1 MAAQTALETL
11 VENMTLR
18 QLADKTERSVSDIV
32 GWAMRAR
39 ASGPKSKAK
48 AAKAAKPAAK
58 TSSSNDSAFDVRKPS
73 GRAQYDA
80 AVLEVVAGAKGPAS
94 AQEIRAKVGGTPAQ
108 ARAALNRLIEDNKL
122 KYQGRARATRY
133 FLAN

>member
-18 QLADKTERSVSDIV
+18 QLADKSERSVSDIV

-39 ASGPKSKAK
+39 ASGTTAKK
-48 AAKAAKPAAK
+48 AAPKAKPAAK
-58 TSSSNDSAFDVRKPS
+58 RSSPKTSAFDVRKPS
-73 GRAQYDA
+73 GRAQYDS